1 MKDPDDWPPAA
12 GPLPAQVRSILA
24 EVMSKLVADVRDG
37 SYEDLDDYLSTA
49 TGAIF
54 ADEGPLDL
62 TLRQAQRW
70 RVLYSASTVPFRRC
84 TTTASWPYCRSALLP
99 VLRRPAGGR
108 PSLDQQQAEAAR
120 LAACSRTGLN
130 GSTERCE
137 LTFHLDQFWG
147 APQDL
152 PCAVT
157 CKMARLIA
165 MPITIRGR
173 L

>member
-24 EVMSKLVADVRDG
+24 EVTSKLVADVRDG

-70 RVLYSASTVPFRRC
+70 RVLYSAVQ
-84 TTTASWPYCRSALLP
+84 ALHDDGLVAVLP
-99 VLRRPAGGR
+99 QRPPPGSQEARRRP
-108 PSLDQQQAEAAR
+108 S
-120 LAACSRTGLN
+120 
-130 GSTERCE
+130 
-137 LTFHLDQFWG
+137 
-147 APQDL
+147 
-152 PCAVT
+152 
-157 CKMARLIA
+157 
-165 MPITIRGR
+165 
-173 L
+173 

>member
-70 RVLYSASTVPFRRC
+70 RVLYSAVQ
-84 TTTASWPYCRSALLP
+84 ALHDEQ
-99 VLRRPAGGR
+99 
-108 PSLDQQQAEAAR
+108 PSLRLSLYTPADDGRSETKLREAVAAR
-120 LAACSRTGLN
+120 PGPS
-130 GSTERCE
+130 S
-137 LTFHLDQFWG
+137 G
-147 APQDL
+147 A
-152 PCAVT
+152 
-157 CKMARLIA
+157 
-165 MPITIRGR
+165 
-173 L
+173 